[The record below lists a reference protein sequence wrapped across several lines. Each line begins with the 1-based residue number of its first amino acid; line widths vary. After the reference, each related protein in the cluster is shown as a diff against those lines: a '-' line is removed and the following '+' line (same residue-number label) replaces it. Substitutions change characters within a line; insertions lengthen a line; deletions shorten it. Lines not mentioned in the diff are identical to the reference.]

1 MNVIRGVSAVFRFE
15 WKRSFT
21 VPRMAWWVLLTA
33 FPPAL
38 LGLIRLTTGVTTGPM
53 PGRPEVAPIVVF
65 ALCPGVV
72 CMMGVFL
79 WATPAITSELEGRS
93 WVYLAVRPHG
103 ALCVLIGKYLVAVTW
118 TLPPGLI
125 ASTLSLVILAPEGL
139 AHLVWVESGLVV
151 LSCLAYAAVF
161 TLIGVLFPKR
171 TMVFGVF
178 YALFFEVIL
187 SMIPAV
193 VNTVTV
199 QFRLRCLL
207 VRWMDWDVGLIN
219 NNPAFQAYFG
229 EESDWWHLGVLLAM
243 TTGLLIAAA
252 LILRW
257 RVFTTST
264 EADL

>member
-1 MNVIRGVSAVFRFE
+1 MNVIRGVGAVFRFE

-21 VPRMAWWVLLTA
+21 VPRMAWWVLLTS

-38 LGLIRLTTGVTTGPM
+38 LGLVRLTSGP
-53 PGRPEVAPIVVF
+53 PSSDSPDGTVIAIYV
-65 ALCPGVV
+65 LCPGVV

-79 WATPAITSELEGRS
+79 WATPAITSELERRS

-118 TLPPGLI
+118 TLPAGMTASALGLW
-125 ASTLSLVILAPEGL
+125 ILAPDEL
-139 AHLVWVESGLVV
+139 LRLMWIQWRLVA
-151 LSCLAYAAVF
+151 LSCSAYAAAF

-187 SMIPAV
+187 AMIPAV
-193 VNTVTV
+193 VNTLTI

-207 VRWMDWDVGLIN
+207 VRWMDWDVALVN
-219 NNPAFQAYFG
+219 NSPVLQSYFG
-229 EESDWWHLGVLLAM
+229 EESDWWHLGVLVAM
-243 TTGLLIAAA
+243 TAALLMAAA
-252 LILRW
+252 LVLRW
-257 RVFTTST
+257 REFATSA
-264 EADL
+264 EAE